1 MIFLHRQNNIS
12 GKVKNFGIEID
23 LRRNEQGLVL
33 NHNLLESNIKYP
45 LFTEKLEFFKNIPII
60 CNIKESNLEELIIDI
75 FDNHGNN
82 NDGGGYEYYFLDSQ
96 IPDIL
101 RISKKNKGKFIIRVS
116 DVETLNYKLIELTE
130 PKYLW
135 VDYSQFD
142 DFDIKEYAK
151 FINNLYKSIDK
162 KVEPIIVSPELYN
175 LSFTVL
181 IQQICQVLPNGFSV
195 CTKNPEFWAS
205 YV

>member
-1 MIFLHRQNNIS
+1 MVFLHRQNNIS
-12 GKVKNFGIEID
+12 KKIENFGVEID

-33 NHNLLESNIKYP
+33 NHDLLESNIKYP
-45 LFTEKLEFFKNIPII
+45 LFTEKLEFFENIPII
-60 CNIKESNLEELIIDI
+60 CNIKESNLEELVIDI
-75 FDNHGNN
+75 FNNYGN

-101 RISKKNKGKFIIRVS
+101 RISKKIKGKFIIRVS
-116 DVETLNYKLIELTE
+116 DVETLNCKLIELSK
-130 PKYLW
+130 PRYLW
-135 VDYSQFD
+135 VDYSQFA

-162 KVEPIIVSPELYN
+162 KIEPIIVSPELYN
-175 LSFTVL
+175 LSYTVL

-195 CTKNPEFWAS
+195 CTKNPELWGS

>member
-12 GKVKNFGIEID
+12 KKVENFGVEID
-23 LRRNEQGLVL
+23 LRRNKQGLVL
-33 NHNLLESNIKYP
+33 NHDLLESNIKYP
-45 LFTEKLEFFKNIPII
+45 LFAEKLEFFENIPII

-82 NDGGGYEYYFLDSQ
+82 DGGGYEYYFLDSQ

-101 RISKKNKGKFIIRVS
+101 RISKKIKGKFIIRVS

-130 PKYLW
+130 TKYLW
-135 VDYSQFD
+135 VDYSQFAN
-142 DFDIKEYAK
+142 FDIKEYAK

-162 KVEPIIVSPELYN
+162 KTEPIIVSPELYN
-175 LSFTVL
+175 LSYTVL

-195 CTKNPEFWAS
+195 CTKNPELWSS